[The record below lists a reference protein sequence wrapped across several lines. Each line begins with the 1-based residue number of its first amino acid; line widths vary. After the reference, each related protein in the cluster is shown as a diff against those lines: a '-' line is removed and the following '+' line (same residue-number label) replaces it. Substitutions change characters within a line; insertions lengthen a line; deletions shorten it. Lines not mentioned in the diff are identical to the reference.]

1 VLRCLAFGFLN
12 PATGLCCPGYAAMVE
27 KTGLCRQSIATG
39 LARLER
45 AGIVQIVR
53 RLVRQS
59 VRRVSPMTGE
69 PETYTGTTQATSLYS
84 LHQPAAYAEHLTL
97 PIGRRA
103 PFPPA
108 RQLALL
114 ERMEL
119 TWRTRLSLGEQSPR
133 RRENP
138 PPQPTQIA
146 GLLPRI
152 VGAA

>member
-1 VLRCLAFGFLN
+1 MLRCLAFGFLN

-69 PETYTGTTQATSLYS
+69 PETYTGTTQATSLYAFRR
-84 LHQPAAYAEHLTL
+84 PAAYADHLTL
-97 PIGRRA
+97 PLGGRA
-103 PFPPA
+103 PFPSP

-119 TWRTRLSLGEQSPR
+119 TWKTRLPLGEQSPR
-133 RRENP
+133 HRGNP
-138 PPQPTQIA
+138 LPQPTQIA

>member
-1 VLRCLAFGFLN
+1 MLRCLAFGFLN

-69 PETYTGTTQATSLYS
+69 PETYTGTTQATSLYA
-84 LHQPAAYAEHLTL
+84 LHQPAAYAGHLTL
-97 PIGRRA
+97 PLGRRA
-103 PFPPA
+103 PFPPP

-119 TWRTRLSLGEQSPR
+119 MGRTRLSLGEQSPPAR
-133 RRENP
+133 MNP
-138 PPQPTQIA
+138 PPTPTQV
-146 GLLPRI
+146 GNLLLGI
-152 VGAA
+152 VDAA